1 MRLQKRATTFSYT
14 FGDPIIA
21 KPEIIVAIRR
31 LVQNGCQ
38 HDDVR
43 PIEGDSLRVE
53 CADCGYQAPE
63 VEVAQLV
70 RRAR

>member
-1 MRLQKRATTFSYT
+1 MRLQKRVATFSYT

-31 LVQNGCQ
+31 LVQNACQ

-43 PIEGDSLRVE
+43 SIDADGVRVE
-53 CADCGYQAPE
+53 CADCGYQTPG
-63 VEVAQLV
+63 VEATQLV
-70 RRAR
+70 SAAR